1 MQNKSPNLLTKRSSG
16 FAGLRCATPR
26 KPLSL
31 SLAAQGKTKM
41 IVDWL
46 GYGLIIWG
54 LATILNK
61 TAFKNT
67 PASRGIAWGLTIL
80 LFFVNVAALSAAK
93 FLRYQVI
100 SEDIGTTI
108 TPSNP
113 LDMGGAFVFA
123 YLFFTFLNKKE
134 KAKTEQ

>member
-1 MQNKSPNLLTKRSSG
+1 MR
-16 FAGLRCATPR
+16 A
-26 KPLSL
+26 
-31 SLAAQGKTKM
+31 LAAQGETKK
-41 IVDWL
+41 IVDWIV
-46 GYGLIIWG
+46 YGLIIWG

-61 TAFKNT
+61 TAFKNA
-67 PASRGIAWGLTIL
+67 PASRGVAWGITIL
-80 LFFVNVAALSAAK
+80 LFFVNVVALSAVK

-123 YLFFTFLNKKE
+123 YLFFSFLNKKE
-134 KAKTEQ
+134 KVKPEQ